1 VNAGE
6 LRNKITIQELQR
18 VPDGYGGYTETWNN
32 ITAKTWAEIQPLRGS
47 ERYQAQRISNALS
60 HKVIL
65 RYLDGIKPQMR
76 VCSSDSIL
84 PCLLPFVLDD
94 LQVFHIVAAINV
106 EERNEMLELLC
117 EEKIT

>member
-32 ITAKTWAEIQPLRGS
+32 ITTKTWAKIQPLRGN
-47 ERYQAQRISNALS
+47 ERYQAQQISSALS
-60 HKVIL
+60 CKIIL
-65 RYLDGIKPQMR
+65 RYLDGVKPQMR

-84 PCLLPFVLDD
+84 PCLLPFVLSD
-94 LQVFHIVAAINV
+94 LQIFHIISVINV
-106 EERNEMLELLC
+106 EERNEVLELLC
-117 EEKIT
+117 KEEII